1 MQKSYGKGYGIAVTL
16 TKPLPSLLSR
26 HPPSLP
32 TPINAFTK
40 PHLYH
45 TIRLSHTP
53 LQFMA

>member
-32 TPINAFTK
+32 TPINPFTK